1 MASEQKAPDVVTEVL
16 KARSEIGLAFLKGR
30 GVEVGP
36 GDRPFP
42 IPPAAHTAYG
52 DIRKHE
58 ALADYFRT
66 TDVTPV
72 QDIDAQTFAGI
83 DNDSLD
89 FVISAHVIEHL
100 RNPIGSIVNA
110 IRILKV
116 GGIHILVVPDMRY
129 TFDRNRPETTVDHV
143 LTDFAD
149 GGAST
154 LRDSYEEHLRYVHP
168 YLTGETYP
176 EADIQRY
183 ADENVKNWRAFDCH
197 FHAWSQDG
205 FEKLLSAAKEFA
217 PFKVEATVFVVN
229 ENIFVLR
236 KLARASAS

>member
-1 MASEQKAPDVVTEVL
+1 MASEQNSVDIVAEVL
-16 KARSEIGLAFLKGR
+16 RVRTEIGLAFLKGR

-42 IPPAAHTAYG
+42 IPATAQISYG

-58 ALADYFRT
+58 ALESYFRT
-66 TDVTPV
+66 TEVTPV
-72 QDIDAQTFAGI
+72 QDIDAQTFDGI
-83 DNDSLD
+83 ANGSLD

-100 RNPIGSIVNA
+100 RDPIGSIVNGV
-110 IRILKV
+110 RVLRV
-116 GGIHILVVPDMRY
+116 GGIQILIVPDMRY
-129 TFDRNRPETTVDHV
+129 TFDRNRPETTVEHV
-143 LTDFAD
+143 LTDFAE

-154 LRDSYEEHLRYVHP
+154 LRSSYEEHLRYVHP

-176 EADIQRY
+176 ETDIQRY

-197 FHAWSQDG
+197 FHAWSQAG
-205 FEKLLSAAKEFA
+205 FERLLSAAKDFA

-236 KLARASAS
+236 KVAGASA